1 MACGL
6 KRNGTP
12 AIRLFAA
19 TGVIADVGKCDG
31 GIWPYDPAGGR
42 MRPLAVNIF
51 VAPPG
56 SGKSVLANTINLSL
70 VPEPGQAGSE
80 TGLAADAAGKQPA
93 PFAGPGHSL
102 PSRWRELGWR
112 VT

>member
-1 MACGL
+1 MEGIGLACDL

-12 AIRLFAA
+12 AIRIFAA

-56 SGKSVLANTINLSL
+56 SGKSVLANTINLGL
-70 VPEPGQAGSE
+70 CLRPGKP
-80 TGLAADAAGKQPA
+80 D
-93 PFAGPGHSL
+93 
-102 PSRWRELGWR
+102 
-112 VT
+112 